1 MRKPHFF
8 LTYLLFFSLIV
19 TFTFS
24 SCTQD
29 DLISNI
35 LEDATAEEPVPDPAD
50 PSDPADPITTKP
62 INTLAINTTPC
73 EYTLASLN
81 ANETLKIACQLNL
94 DGQTITLPANVVLEY
109 DGGEIINGS
118 LSFNGGKI
126 DGALLN
132 QNLEVSGNVTLI
144 DPNFSFYPERW
155 DIVQGKTTS
164 DRAQKNNNNL
174 EDVMFFTQSIGATAF
189 NIDSFDAYF
198 EISKVTS
205 TTTNQNFY
213 PSLEAINI
221 PSNFNLIMTDNTH
234 FRIYPNNGEAG
245 VLIAFREVSN
255 SSIQGGTLHG
265 DRDEH
270 DYTTSRPGE
279 GGNHLMEVQGAKN
292 IVIDG
297 VKFTMG
303 SKGGL
308 FINSVNFTFQPNYI
322 PTRNVRVKNCLFE
335 SNRRMATAIT
345 DGYDIVIEN
354 NTYSNTAVDRPKS
367 DGGVVGYAIN
377 IEAVRTRD
385 ANGEFIFYEKAQDI
399 VIRNNKEVGSRIG
412 GITVSIGENV
422 TIENNDMENKIV
434 YSATSGTKIRNN
446 TLTASEKSSKTP
458 AILAAGI
465 GETVFNNEIYGN
477 KISGY
482 GVGIAVYEGKL
493 KIYDNQII
501 DCNNGIQLKDL
512 TDTDI
517 FKNTINSSL
526 STSRGISLQ
535 LTYGNNVNIFENN
548 VKVEANHLYFVA
560 LNEKVEQEANIINIK
575 SNNFTSK
582 GATTFSRTHGVV
594 FENNTTSSLVQLVN
608 TKNIVINKNTISN
621 SNGHGI
627 FLMAENKS
635 VRISNNNIAI
645 SESGNYECVKI
656 ASTTNLA
663 EVVLNNNACR

>member
-1 MRKPHFF
+1 M
-8 LTYLLFFSLIV
+8 
-19 TFTFS
+19 
-24 SCTQD
+24 
-29 DLISNI
+29 
-35 LEDATAEEPVPDPAD
+35 
-50 PSDPADPITTKP
+50 
-62 INTLAINTTPC
+62 
-73 EYTLASLN
+73 
-81 ANETLKIACQLNL
+81 KIACQLNL

-144 DPNFSFYPERW
+144 DPSFTFYPERW
-155 DIVQGKTTS
+155 DIVQGRTTS

-174 EDVMFFTQSIGATAF
+174 EDLMFFTQSIGASTF
-189 NIDSFDAYF
+189 SIDKFDAYF

-205 TTTNQNFY
+205 TTTNQNYY

-221 PSNFNLIMTDNTH
+221 PSNFNLTMTDNTH
-234 FRIYPNNGEAG
+234 LRTYPNSGEAG
-245 VLIAFREVSN
+245 VLIAFREVNN

-270 DYTTSRPGE
+270 DYSNIPKGE
-279 GGNHLMEVQGAKN
+279 GGNHLLGIRGATN
-292 IVIDG
+292 IVMDG
-297 VKFTMG
+297 VKLMMG
-303 SKGGL
+303 SKGAL
-308 FINSVNFTFQPNYI
+308 VINSVNFTFQPNYI
-322 PTRNVRVKNCLFE
+322 PTQNITVKNCIFN
-335 SNRRMATAIT
+335 SNRRMALAIT
-345 DGYDIVIEN
+345 DGYDILIEG
-354 NTYSNTAVDRPKS
+354 NTFIDTALDRPKS

-377 IEAVRTRD
+377 IEAVRTRG
-385 ANGEFIFYEKAQDI
+385 ANREFIFYEKAQDI
-399 VIRNNKEVGSRIG
+399 IIRNNTEVGSRIG

-422 TIENNDMENKIV
+422 TIENNNMENKIV

-477 KISGY
+477 KIIGY

-512 TDTDI
+512 SDTEV

-535 LTYGNNVNIFENN
+535 LTYANNVNIFENN
-548 VKVEANHLYFVA
+548 IKVEANHLYFVA
-560 LNEKVEQEANIINIK
+560 LNEKVGQESNIIKINN
-575 SNNFTSK
+575 NNFTSR
-582 GATTFSRTHGVV
+582 GTTTFSRTNGVV
-594 FENNTTSSLVQLVN
+594 FENNITSGLVQLVN
-608 TKNIVINKNTISN
+608 TKNILINDNAISN
-621 SNGHGI
+621 FNGHGV
-627 FLMAENKS
+627 FLMAENRS
-635 VRISNNNIAI
+635 VRISNNNINI
-645 SESGNYECVKI
+645 SDNANYECVKI

-663 EVVLNNNACR
+663 EVVLNNNVCK